1 VNGNSY
7 DMKAKGV
14 SDAVEG
20 QNSAGHKSQQMQA
33 LYRRKPEQVEPPKR
47 IIFGVR

>member
-1 VNGNSY
+1 MNIISPPTRH

-33 LYRRKPEQVEPPKR
+33 LYRRKLEQVEPPK
-47 IIFGVR
+47 